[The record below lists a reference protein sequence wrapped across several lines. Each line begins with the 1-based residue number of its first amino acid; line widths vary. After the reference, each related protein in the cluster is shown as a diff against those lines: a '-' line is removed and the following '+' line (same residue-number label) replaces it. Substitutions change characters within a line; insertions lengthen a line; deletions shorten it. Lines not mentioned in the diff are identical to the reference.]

1 LGADVLYFAFRK
13 LLLPIVMIGLFA
25 SLAFSQHISTIDRER
40 SQVMLQNV
48 ASDVRKYYYDPKLH
62 GVDWDKNVNQARE
75 KIATANSFEE
85 AILQI
90 AAVLE
95 VLDDSH
101 TNFFPPNDPI
111 AQEYG
116 WRYQMVGE
124 RCFVTEVEPKSDAE
138 GKGISRGDEV
148 LTIEGFTPRRGD
160 LDKIE
165 HVLNAL
171 IPQSTLKVDVRTPA
185 GKISH
190 VVVRARVRQQAVPD
204 FGDMTG
210 RDSWRVR
217 LEREDELRLVRPRFK
232 ELGNGVWV
240 LKLPVFFL
248 TDAAAEDMISRVRKY
263 NTLILDLRSN
273 PGGAETTLQNLLGG
287 MFDKDVKI
295 ADRVMRDSK
304 KTLVAKGNRKPFS
317 GKLIVLMDSR
327 SASAAELFA
336 RVVQIEKRA
345 VVLGDRSSGS
355 VMESRYYAHETGI
368 NPTFRYGT
376 SIAEA
381 DLLMTDGKSLEHSGV
396 RPDETILPSASDLFV
411 NRDPVLSRA
420 AEMAGIALTPEQAA
434 SLFPYEWP
442 KR

>member
-1 LGADVLYFAFRK
+1 MLYFAFRK